1 MTSRLKLWG
10 GLIVLFCAGA
20 LGGAVAGSMF
30 LHAEPTGSRGEH
42 GPAAHHDR
50 MMKRLTEG
58 LSLTAQQQAEIE
70 PIVSRA
76 HVALLELRFAHQVE
90 VEQILTRGMV
100 DLKAKLSPAQQ
111 PELDRM
117 YQGLERTVA
126 GFARLFGSTKTQTG
140 VAMMRR
146 PAHKGQHV

>member
-30 LHAEPTGSRGEH
+30 LHAEPTTSREH

-50 MMKRLTEG
+50 IMKRLTEG
-58 LSLTAQQQAEIE
+58 LSLTAQQQTEVE

-76 HVALLELRFAHQVE
+76 HVALLELRFSHQAE
-90 VEQILTRGMV
+90 VEQILTRGMA
-100 DLKAKLSPAQQ
+100 DLKTKLSPSQQ

-117 YQGLERTVA
+117 YQGLERRWQNSRDYLDAQKRT
-126 GFARLFGSTKTQTG
+126 LGS
-140 VAMMRR
+140 
-146 PAHKGQHV
+146 P

>member
-1 MTSRLKLWG
+1 MTSRLRLWG

-20 LGGAVAGSMF
+20 LGGAVADSMF
-30 LHAEPTGSRGEH
+30 LHADPTSSREH

-58 LSLTAQQQAEIE
+58 LSLTVQQQAEIE

-76 HVALLELRFAHQVE
+76 HVALLELRFAHQAE
-90 VEQILTRGMV
+90 VEEILGRGV
-100 DLKAKLSPAQQ
+100 ADLKTKLSPAQR

-117 YQGLERTVA
+117 YKGLERRWQTS
-126 GFARLFGSTKTQTG
+126 RDYLEDQKRKLGS
-140 VAMMRR
+140 VS
-146 PAHKGQHV
+146 H

>member
-117 YQGLERTVA
+117 YQGLEGRWQA
-126 GFARLFGSTKTQTG
+126 SRDYLEAQKRKLGS
-140 VAMMRR
+140 
-146 PAHKGQHV
+146 P

>member
-30 LHAEPTGSRGEH
+30 LCAEPTGTRGEH

-58 LSLTAQQQAEIE
+58 LSLTAQQQDEIE

-76 HVALLELRFAHQVE
+76 HVALLELRFAHQAE
-90 VEQILTRGMV
+90 VEQILTRGV
-100 DLKAKLSPAQQ
+100 ADLKAKLSPTQQ

-117 YQGLERTVA
+117 YQGLERRWQSSRDYLEA
-126 GFARLFGSTKTQTG
+126 QKRKLSS
-140 VAMMRR
+140 
-146 PAHKGQHV
+146 P

>member
-10 GLIVLFCAGA
+10 GLFVLFCAGA
-20 LGGAVAGSMF
+20 LGGAVADSMF
-30 LHAEPTGSRGEH
+30 LHAEPATSRER

-76 HVALLELRFAHQVE
+76 HVALLELRFAHQAE
-90 VEQILTRGMV
+90 IQQILTKGMA
-100 DLKAKLSPAQQ
+100 DLKTKLSPSQQ

-117 YQGLERTVA
+117 YQGLERRWQNSRA
-126 GFARLFGSTKTQTG
+126 YLEAQKRALGL
-140 VAMMRR
+140 
-146 PAHKGQHV
+146 P

>member
-117 YQGLERTVA
+117 YQGLEGRWQASRDYLEAQKRKLGTA
-126 GFARLFGSTKTQTG
+126 
-140 VAMMRR
+140 
-146 PAHKGQHV
+146 

>member
-1 MTSRLKLWG
+1 MTSRLKFWG

-20 LGGAVAGSMF
+20 LGGAVADSMF
-30 LHAEPTGSRGEH
+30 LHAEPTTSREH

-50 MMKRLTEG
+50 MMKRLTDG

-76 HVALLELRFAHQVE
+76 HVALLELRFAHQTE
-90 VEQILTRGMV
+90 VEQILARGV
-100 DLKAKLSPAQQ
+100 ADLKTKLSPAQQ

-117 YQGLERTVA
+117 YKGLERRWQTS
-126 GFARLFGSTKTQTG
+126 RDYLEDQKRKLGS
-140 VAMMRR
+140 
-146 PAHKGQHV
+146 P

>member
-90 VEQILTRGMV
+90 VEQILTRGVV

-117 YQGLERTVA
+117 YQGLERRWQSSRDYLEA
-126 GFARLFGSTKTQTG
+126 QKRKLGS
-140 VAMMRR
+140 
-146 PAHKGQHV
+146 P

>member
-20 LGGAVAGSMF
+20 LGGAVADSMF
-30 LHAEPTGSRGEH
+30 LHAEPTTSREH
-42 GPAAHHDR
+42 GPAAHHEK

-76 HVALLELRFAHQVE
+76 HVALLELRFAHQTE
-90 VEQILTRGMV
+90 VEQILARGV
-100 DLKAKLSPAQQ
+100 ADLKTKLSPAQQ

-117 YQGLERTVA
+117 YKGLERRWQA
-126 GFARLFGSTKTQTG
+126 SRDYLEEQKRKLGSQ
-140 VAMMRR
+140 
-146 PAHKGQHV
+146 

>member
-20 LGGAVAGSMF
+20 LGGAVADSMF
-30 LHAEPTGSRGEH
+30 LHAEPTTSREH

-76 HVALLELRFAHQVE
+76 HVALLELRFAHQAE
-90 VEQILTRGMV
+90 VEQILARGV
-100 DLKAKLSPAQQ
+100 ADLKTKLSPAQQ

-117 YQGLERTVA
+117 YKGLERRWQTS
-126 GFARLFGSTKTQTG
+126 RDYLEDQKLKLGSQ
-140 VAMMRR
+140 
-146 PAHKGQHV
+146 

>member
-1 MTSRLKLWG
+1 LWG

-20 LGGAVAGSMF
+20 LGGAVADSMF
-30 LHAEPTGSRGEH
+30 LHAEPTTSREH

-76 HVALLELRFAHQVE
+76 HVALLELRFAHQAE
-90 VEQILTRGMV
+90 VERILTQGMA
-100 DLKAKLSPAQQ
+100 DLKTKLSPSQQ
-111 PELDRM
+111 PELDLM
-117 YQGLERTVA
+117 YQGLERRWQNSRAYLEAQKRTL
-126 GFARLFGSTKTQTG
+126 GL
-140 VAMMRR
+140 
-146 PAHKGQHV
+146 P

>member
-117 YQGLERTVA
+117 YQGLERRWQSSRDYLEA
-126 GFARLFGSTKTQTG
+126 QKRKLGS
-140 VAMMRR
+140 
-146 PAHKGQHV
+146 P

>member
-10 GLIVLFCAGA
+10 GLIVLFSAGA
-20 LGGAVAGSMF
+20 LGGAVVDSMF
-30 LHAEPTGSRGEH
+30 LHAEPTTSREH

-58 LSLTAQQQAEIE
+58 LSLTVQQQAEID

-76 HVALLELRFAHQVE
+76 HVALLELRFAHQAE
-90 VEQILTRGMV
+90 VERILARGMTE
-100 DLKAKLSPAQQ
+100 LKTKLSPSQQ

-117 YQGLERTVA
+117 YQGLERRWQNSRDYLEAQKRT
-126 GFARLFGSTKTQTG
+126 LGS
-140 VAMMRR
+140 
-146 PAHKGQHV
+146 P

>member
-20 LGGAVAGSMF
+20 LGGVVAGSMF
-30 LHAEPTGSRGEH
+30 LHADATGSRGEH

-58 LSLTAQQQAEIE
+58 LSLTTQQQAEIE

-76 HVALLELRFAHQVE
+76 HVALLELRFAHQAE
-90 VEQILTRGMV
+90 VEQILTRGMA
-100 DLKAKLSPAQQ
+100 DLKTKLSPAQQ

-117 YQGLERTVA
+117 YQGLER
-126 GFARLFGSTKTQTG
+126 LWQGSRDYLEAQKRKLG
-140 VAMMRR
+140 S
-146 PAHKGQHV
+146 P